1 MQSLHMTLHDDRP
14 PVRLHAVAELCD
26 RARAEMRPG
35 TPYAQATRAMLDV
48 VRDAFPQLSEDDA
61 AYLIRMVR

>member
-1 MQSLHMTLHDDRP
+1 
-14 PVRLHAVAELCD
+14 VRLHAVAELCD

-61 AYLIRMVR
+61 VYLIRMVR

>member
-14 PVRLHAVAELCD
+14 PVRLYAIAELCAG
-26 RARAEMRPG
+26 ARAALGPG
-35 TPYAQATRAMLDV
+35 TPYAQATRAMLDA
-48 VRDAFPQLSEDDA
+48 VRDAFPQLSDEDA

>member
-48 VRDAFPQLSEDDA
+48 VRDAFPQLSGDDA
-61 AYLIRMVR
+61 VYLIRMVR

>member
-14 PVRLHAVAELCD
+14 PVRLHAIAELCD
-26 RARAEMRPG
+26 RARGELRPG
-35 TPYAQATRAMLDV
+35 SSYAQATRAMLDA
-48 VRDAFPQLSEDDA
+48 VREAFPQLSDDDA

>member
-61 AYLIRMVR
+61 VYLIRMVR

>member
-1 MQSLHMTLHDDRP
+1 MQSLHMTLYDDRP

-26 RARAEMRPG
+26 RTRAVMRPG
-35 TPYAQATRAMLDV
+35 TPYSQATREMLDA

>member
-26 RARAEMRPG
+26 RARAELRPG
-35 TPYAQATRAMLDV
+35 MSYAQSTRAMLEA

>member
-14 PVRLHAVAELCD
+14 PVRLHAIAELCN

-35 TPYAQATRAMLDV
+35 TPYAQATRAMLEA